1 MHDEI
6 VFPDY
11 VPISNCAKDFIYK
24 ALQKNPNS
32 RIEMDELLNHPFLAS
47 SKRQEYMR
55 HLNE

>member
-1 MHDEI
+1 